1 MPLLEAAFLRQSI
14 QAAFIALGT
23 PEFEAGVV
31 ADHLVDAEMTGV
43 TSHGI
48 IRVPRY
54 IQAVREG
61 EVRPD
66 ATARIVRETAATA
79 AIDGCHGFGQ
89 VMARRAADK
98 AIDLA
103 GASGAGVVTLV
114 NCGHTG
120 RIGHYT
126 EYAATRGLV
135 ALMMVNTGGHGQW
148 VAPFGGRAG
157 RLSTNPMSIAAPSG
171 GDFPLVLDMATAIVP
186 EGKVL
191 AAQTAGRAIPEGCVI
206 RSDGSPTTD
215 PADLYGPPRGAIL
228 PFGGHKGSGLGLL
241 IDALAGGLSGAGCC
255 TRIDAPLA
263 GATDGI
269 LFVAIHPGAFLPE
282 TIFLEQ
288 VRDLIGHVKSA
299 LPQDGFGEVMVAG
312 EHESRLRRARQRDGI
327 PVDEEIWRLVRAELD
342 GIGV

>member
-1 MPLLEAAFLRQSI
+1 MPTLDATFLRQSI
-14 QAAFIALGT
+14 QRAFIALGT

-48 IRVPRY
+48 LRVPQY

-61 EVRPD
+61 RVRPD
-66 ATARIVRETAATA
+66 ATARILHETAATA
-79 AIDGCHGFGQ
+79 ALDGGHGFGQ
-89 VMARRAADK
+89 VMARRATDK

-157 RLSTNPMSIAAPSG
+157 RLSTNPISIAAPSG
-171 GDFPLVLDMATAIVP
+171 GDFPLVLDIATAMAP
-186 EGKVL
+186 EGKVR
-191 AAQTAGRAIPEGCVI
+191 AAHTEGRSIPEGWVI
-206 RSDGSPTTD
+206 RADGTSTTD
-215 PADLYGPPRGAIL
+215 AAHLYGPPRGAIL
-228 PFGGHKGSGLGLL
+228 PFGGHKGFGLGLL

-255 TRIDAPLA
+255 TSLEAPLD

-269 LFVAIHPGAFLPE
+269 LFIAICPGAFLPE
-282 TIFLEQ
+282 EIFLMQ
-288 VRDLIGHVKSA
+288 VRNLIHHVKSA
-299 LPQDGFGEVMVAG
+299 PPRDGISQVMVPG
-312 EHESRLRRARQRDGI
+312 EHESRLRRLRHRDGI
-327 PVDEEIWRLVRAELD
+327 PVDEEVWRLVRAELARS
-342 GIGV
+342 GV

>member
-1 MPLLEAAFLRQSI
+1 MPTLEAAFLRQSI
-14 QAAFIALGT
+14 RAAFVSLGT
-23 PEFEAGVV
+23 PDFEAGIV

-48 IRVPRY
+48 LRVPQY
-54 IQAVREG
+54 AQAVRDG
-61 EVRPD
+61 RVSPD
-66 ATARIVRETAATA
+66 ATAKTLRETAATA
-79 AIDGCHGFGQ
+79 ALDGGHGFGQ

-103 GASGAGVVTLV
+103 GQSGAGIVTLV

-157 RLSTNPMSIAAPSG
+157 RLSTNPISISAPNSG
-171 GDFPLVLDMATAIVP
+171 EFPLVLDIATAIAP
-186 EGKVL
+186 EGKVR
-191 AAQTAGRAIPEGCVI
+191 AARTEGRSIPPGWVI
-206 RSDGSPTTD
+206 RSDGSTTTD
-215 PADLYGPPRGAIL
+215 PADLYGHPRGAIL
-228 PFGGHKGSGLGLL
+228 PFGGHKGFGLGLL

-255 TRIDAPLA
+255 TSLEAPLA

-269 LFVAIHPGAFLPE
+269 LFIAIRPGAFLPE
-282 TIFLEQ
+282 ELFLEQ
-288 VRDLIGHVKSA
+288 VRNLIHHVKSTP
-299 LPQDGFGEVMVAG
+299 PQDGITEVMVPG
-312 EHESRLRRARQRDGI
+312 EQEWRLRGVREREGI
-327 PVDEEIWRLVRAELD
+327 PVDEEVWRLVQAELCRAE
-342 GIGV
+342 V